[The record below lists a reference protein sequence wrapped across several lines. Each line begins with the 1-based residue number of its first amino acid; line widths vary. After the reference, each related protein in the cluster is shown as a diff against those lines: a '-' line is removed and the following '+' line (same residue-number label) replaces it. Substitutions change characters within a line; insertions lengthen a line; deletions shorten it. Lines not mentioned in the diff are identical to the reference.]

1 MKINWKVRFNKKN
14 LMFIG
19 RFAAAIFVPVLAYM
33 GLAVTDFTSWGSVYD
48 AFIAYISNPYLLGLT
63 VFNAINIVPDPT
75 TKGITDSA
83 QALKYEKPRKDE
95 K

>member
-1 MKINWKVRFNKKN
+1 
-14 LMFIG
+14 MFIG
-19 RFAAAIFVPVLAYM
+19 RFVAAIFVSVLAYM

-48 AFIAYISNPYLLGLT
+48 AFIAYVSNPYLLGLT

-75 TKGITDSA
+75 TQGISDSKVSLNRN
-83 QALKYEKPRKDE
+83 QVKLNTEKLDQKNQSRKV